1 MYQQEEDAIGTV
13 KFSFHLNPLY
23 TGVPAKSLPMAD
35 EKDLQLLDQALSK
48 FGIAS
53 EEQFPTLTAT
63 LLPPLL
69 EKLSSP
75 NATIRSKVRDL
86 SHSPSNYLNST

>member
-1 MYQQEEDAIGTV
+1 
-13 KFSFHLNPLY
+13 
-23 TGVPAKSLPMAD
+23 MAD
-35 EKDLQLLDQALSK
+35 DKDLQLLDQALSK

-53 EEQFPTLTAT
+53 DEQFPTLTGA

-75 NATIRSKVRDL
+75 NAAVRTKVRF
-86 SHSPSNYLNST
+86 YLCILAK